1 MRRINVLH
9 KNQTPSKRDK
19 QNSESLMKT
28 HIKNLFT
35 RLGGVSCV
43 AWVLPALIA
52 GLGLIPAGRV
62 TAQTFTTLHSFTLPN
77 NNTNSDGAIP
87 LAGLIV
93 SDYTFMGRRM
103 MAAVRVL
110 ARGLLARCQSEHQW
124 HGFYKFAQVTK
135 R

>member
-1 MRRINVLH
+1 MWRMNVLH

-35 RLGGVSCV
+35 RLGGASCA

-62 TAQTFTTLHSFTLPN
+62 TAQTFTILHGFTLPN
-77 NNTNSDGAIP
+77 NNTNSDGAIL
-87 LAGLIV
+87 LAGLILSGNTIYGTANDDGSSGAGTV
-93 SDYTFMGRRM
+93 SAGT
-103 MAAVRVL
+103 V
-110 ARGLLARCQSEHQW
+110 S
-124 HGFYKFAQVTK
+124 K
-135 R
+135 